1 MLGAGEPYE
10 GLRLQSG
17 SKTVST
23 RSAPPPLLAPDPI
36 WDPSLPGRIA
46 LSWQQP
52 ELEEEERA
60 GPLDKERRT
69 GGVGEPPSRAR
80 AAGSAPKLAFGCDCP
95 IQALPHAGWANLDKP
110 PEGNSLQQGGEGGG
124 GGRSRCQAGTVGGAV
139 PGAPWTGSYRLLPGG
154 PPWPGPPGVRVGKV
168 RACPGPQLLI
178 VLFRPLPGVPD
189 P

>member
-1 MLGAGEPYE
+1 MLGAGEPHE

-124 GGRSRCQAGTVGGAV
+124 GGALGARLGLLAGLSLGLPG
-139 PGAPWTGSYRLLPGG
+139 PGATASFLGALPGQ
-154 PPWPGPPGVRVGKV
+154 
-168 RACPGPQLLI
+168 ALLESGLGRSGL
-178 VLFRPLPGVPD
+178 VLGLSC
-189 P
+189 